1 VKSLKVIL
9 NGLWKENPT
18 FRLLLGMCPTLAIS
32 TAAINGIG
40 MGLAAT
46 VVLTCSNVFVALLR
60 NFIPGEVRIPAYVV
74 IIASFTTI
82 VQLLLKAFAPALDAA
97 LGLYIPLIVVNC
109 IILARAE
116 AYASSHGPWL
126 SAMDGIGMGLGFTCA
141 ITVFASIR
149 EVIGAGTLF
158 GVPVLGS
165 GYEPVMMALMAPGG
179 FLALGLLLGGINFLS
194 ARSRKNKDRKG
205 ERGHELP
212 CAACPN
218 SDHCS
223 VGK

>member
-1 VKSLKVIL
+1 MKSFKILL

-18 FRLLLGMCPTLAIS
+18 FRMLLGMCPTLALT
-32 TAAINGIG
+32 TAAINGVG

-46 VVLTCSNVFVALLR
+46 VVLTCSNVFVSLLR
-60 NFIPGEVRIPAYVV
+60 NFIPQEVRIPAYVV

-116 AYASSHGPWL
+116 AFAGSNGPWH
-126 SAMDGIGMGLGFTCA
+126 SAMDGIGMGLGFTLA
-141 ITVFASIR
+141 LVLLASIR

-158 GVPVLGS
+158 GFSVLGG
-165 GYEPVMMALMAPGG
+165 GYEPVMITLLAPGG
-179 FLALGLLLGGINFLS
+179 FITLGLLLGVLNVLS
-194 ARSRKNKDRKG
+194 SRSKNKKG
-205 ERGHELP
+205 ERSHELHCP
-212 CAACPN
+212 ACPN
-218 SDHCS
+218 SDQC
-223 VGK
+223 GACK

>member
-1 VKSLKVIL
+1 MVLL

-18 FRLLLGMCPTLAIS
+18 FRLLLGMCPTLAVS

-46 VVLTCSNVFVALLR
+46 VVLTCSNVFVSLLR
-60 NFIPGEVRIPAYVV
+60 NFIPSEVRIPAYVV

-82 VQLLLKAFAPALDAA
+82 VQLLLKAFVPALDQA

-116 AYASSHGPWL
+116 AFASGHGPFM
-126 SAMDGIGMGLGFTCA
+126 SAMDGLGMGLGFTLA
-141 ITVFASIR
+141 ITVFAAIR
-149 EVIGAGTLF
+149 EAIGAGTVF
-158 GVPVLGS
+158 GMPVFGG

-179 FLALGLLLGGINFLS
+179 FIALGLMLGGIDYFS
-194 ARSRKNKDRKG
+194 AKKKKG
-205 ERGHELP
+205 AGSDGLH
-212 CAACPN
+212 CASCPH
-218 SDHCS
+218 SDHC
-223 VGK
+223 GAGQ